1 MLDPSP
7 DRRGQITS
15 TLLPSMPMKA
25 AVMSSHSQFG
35 SASAGPKSTP
45 STLQRKRQVLLVE
58 DHPIV
63 RQGLEQTINHE
74 PDLQVCGAAESAEQ
88 ALELIGTA
96 HPDLLLLDISLQGT
110 NGLDVLKVVRHQ
122 NPELRVLILSMH
134 DERVYAMRALGE
146 GAAGYVMKEAAT
158 ENVLGAIR
166 KVLGGDVYLSPQ
178 MEKRSMQQF
187 VGRRSAS
194 KGTPLEHLS
203 KRELEVFDLI
213 GQGQRTRQIAEALHV
228 SVKTVESHRQHIKEK
243 LGLNDGHELVQ
254 HAIQWHQA

>member
-1 MLDPSP
+1 
-7 DRRGQITS
+7 
-15 TLLPSMPMKA
+15 MKA
-25 AVMSSHSQFG
+25 AVYSTHSETETG
-35 SASAGPKSTP
+35 AAGLHTNGA
-45 STLQRKRQVLLVE
+45 TAQKRRLILLLE

-74 PDLQVCGAAESAEQ
+74 PDLRVCGAAETAEQ
-88 ALELIGTA
+88 AFAQIESCR
-96 HPDLLLLDISLQGT
+96 PDLLLLDISLQGT
-110 NGLDVLKVVRHQ
+110 NGLEVLKVVRQ
-122 NPELRVLILSMH
+122 RYPDLRVLILSMH

-166 KVLGGDVYLSPQ
+166 RVLSGDVYLSPQ
-178 MEKRSMQQF
+178 MERRSMQQF
-187 VGRRSAS
+187 VGRRGLA
-194 KGTPLEHLS
+194 KGAPLEHLS

-213 GQGQRTRQIAEALHV
+213 GRGQRTRQIAEALHV

>member
-1 MLDPSP
+1 MKAPLQTASVGIENPE
-7 DRRGQITS
+7 S
-15 TLLPSMPMKA
+15 TLRK
-25 AVMSSHSQFG
+25 
-35 SASAGPKSTP
+35 KS
-45 STLQRKRQVLLVE
+45 LILLLE

-74 PDLQVCGAAESAEQ
+74 PDLRVCAAVETAEQ
-88 ALELIGTA
+88 ALQQIETA
-96 HPDLLLLDISLQGT
+96 HPDLLLLDISLQGA
-110 NGLDVLKVVRHQ
+110 NGMDVLKVVHQRH
-122 NPELRVLILSMH
+122 PELRVLILSMH

-158 ENVLGAIR
+158 EKVLDAIR
-166 KVLGGDVYLSPQ
+166 RVLNGDVYLSPQ

-228 SVKTVESHRQHIKEK
+228 SVKTIESHRQHIKEK
-243 LGLNDGHELVQ
+243 LGLSNGHELVQ

>member
-1 MLDPSP
+1 MNVPL
-7 DRRGQITS
+7 QT
-15 TLLPSMPMKA
+15 
-25 AVMSSHSQFG
+25 
-35 SASAGPKSTP
+35 ASVGIANRESTP
-45 STLQRKRQVLLVE
+45 RKKSLILLLE

-74 PDLQVCGAAESAEQ
+74 PDLRVCAAVETAAQ
-88 ALELIGTA
+88 ALQQIETA
-96 HPDLLLLDISLQGT
+96 RPDLLLLDISLQGA
-110 NGLDVLKVVRHQ
+110 NGLDVLKLVRQRH
-122 NPELRVLILSMH
+122 PDLRVLILSMH

-158 ENVLGAIR
+158 EKVLDAIR
-166 KVLGGDVYLSPQ
+166 RVLKGDVYLSPQ

-194 KGTPLEHLS
+194 KGTPLEQLS

-213 GQGQRTRQIAEALHV
+213 GQGQPTRQIADALHV

-243 LGLNDGHELVQ
+243 LGLSNGHELVQ

>member
-1 MLDPSP
+1 MNAPL
-7 DRRGQITS
+7 QT
-15 TLLPSMPMKA
+15 
-25 AVMSSHSQFG
+25 
-35 SASAGPKSTP
+35 ASAGTANRESTP
-45 STLQRKRQVLLVE
+45 RKKSLILLLE

-74 PDLQVCGAAESAEQ
+74 PDLRVCAAVETAEQ
-88 ALELIGTA
+88 AMRQIETA
-96 HPDLLLLDISLQGT
+96 RPDLLLLDISLQGA
-110 NGLDVLKVVRHQ
+110 NGLDVLKLVRQRH
-122 NPELRVLILSMH
+122 PELRVLILSMH

-158 ENVLGAIR
+158 EKVLDAIR
-166 KVLGGDVYLSPQ
+166 RVLKGDVYLSPQ

-194 KGTPLEHLS
+194 KGTALEHLS

-213 GQGQRTRQIAEALHV
+213 GQGQPTRQIADALHV

-243 LGLNDGHELVQ
+243 LGLSNGHELVQ

>member
-1 MLDPSP
+1 
-7 DRRGQITS
+7 
-15 TLLPSMPMKA
+15 MKA
-25 AVMSSHSQFG
+25 PLQ
-35 SASAGPKSTP
+35 SASAGIENDSSTP
-45 STLQRKRQVLLVE
+45 RKKSLILLLE

-74 PDLQVCGAAESAEQ
+74 PDLRVCAAVETAEQ
-88 ALELIGTA
+88 ALEQIKTA
-96 HPDLLLLDISLQGT
+96 HPDLLLLDISLQGA
-110 NGLDVLKVVRHQ
+110 NGMEVLKVVRQQH
-122 NPELRVLILSMH
+122 PELRVLILSMH

-158 ENVLGAIR
+158 EKVLDAIR
-166 KVLGGDVYLSPQ
+166 RVLQGEVYLSPQ
-178 MEKRSMQQF
+178 MEKRSMRQF
-187 VGRRSAS
+187 VGRRAAS

-243 LGLNDGHELVQ
+243 LGLSDGHELVQ
-254 HAIQWHQA
+254 HAIQWHQP